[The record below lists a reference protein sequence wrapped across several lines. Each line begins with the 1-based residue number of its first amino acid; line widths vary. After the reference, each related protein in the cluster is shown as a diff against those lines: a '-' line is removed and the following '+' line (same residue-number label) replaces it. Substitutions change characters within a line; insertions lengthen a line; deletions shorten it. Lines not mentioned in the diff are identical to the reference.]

1 MVYVCIILL
10 YVCIY
15 AVCMYVCT
23 YICVYVCIYVQVHPI
38 SSHFNLYW
46 TGSHV
51 KPYDL
56 RCYGEYQK
64 VNHFP
69 RLVEERLITLE

>member
-1 MVYVCIILL
+1 MYICIYVCMF
-10 YVCIY
+10 
-15 AVCMYVCT
+15 VCMYVHT
-23 YICVYVCIYVQVHPI
+23 YVCMYVQVHPI

-69 RLVEERLITLE
+69 RLVEVLMKKLITLE

>member
-1 MVYVCIILL
+1 MIIVLE
-10 YVCIY
+10 YIEAVHMC
-15 AVCMYVCT
+15 VCM
-23 YICVYVCIYVQVHPI
+23 YVQVHPS

-69 RLVEERLITLE
+69 RLVNCWCLYCYNKMVLF